1 MFIYWKQK
9 REKSFVT
16 ITLTGYYR
24 PDPVVEYD
32 EDSPGGDFDF
42 LSQLCTDWEA
52 AAKLPN
58 EINVRQV
65 IIRSG
70 QYWNIYNLPAFFWGV
85 FESNLFL
92 FLWTIVLLCIYF

>member
-42 LSQLCTDWEA
+42 LSRLCTDWEA

-65 IIRSG
+65 IVRSG
-70 QYWNIYNLPAFFWGV
+70 QYWNFPSFWVCLKVV
-85 FESNLFL
+85 F
-92 FLWTIVLLCIYF
+92 